1 MLTTER
7 TAPQPAVT
15 DLSKQVNT
23 VTASLALLNRIGGQ
37 VLALIE
43 EYPDCEALSRLLA
56 TLRTERLGARRAL
69 QATQTAVGHL
79 GLGKMQA

>member
-1 MLTTER
+1 MLTTEW

-15 DLSKQVNT
+15 DLYKQVNT
-23 VTASLALLNRIGGQ
+23 VNGSLAMLNQIGGQ
-37 VLALIE
+37 VLALSE

-56 TLRTERLGARRAL
+56 TLRTERLGVRRAL
-69 QATQTAVGHL
+69 QATQAAVWHL

>member
-1 MLTTER
+1 MLTTEW

-15 DLSKQVNT
+15 DLYKQVNT
-23 VTASLALLNRIGGQ
+23 VTASLAMLNQIGGQ
-37 VLALIE
+37 VLALSE

-56 TLRTERLGARRAL
+56 TLRTERLGVRRAL

-79 GLGKMQA
+79 GLGKTQA